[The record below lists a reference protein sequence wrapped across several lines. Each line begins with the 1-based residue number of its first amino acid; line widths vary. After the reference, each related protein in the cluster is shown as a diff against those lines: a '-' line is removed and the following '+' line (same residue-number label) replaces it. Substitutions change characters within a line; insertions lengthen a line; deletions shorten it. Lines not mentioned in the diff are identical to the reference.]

1 MNDYTTEMELGKF
14 FEFFGDVLSVKILED
29 KEGYTLGRGY
39 VNFNDK
45 GLYFI
50 NKIQSKML

>member
-1 MNDYTTEMELGKF
+1 MELGKF